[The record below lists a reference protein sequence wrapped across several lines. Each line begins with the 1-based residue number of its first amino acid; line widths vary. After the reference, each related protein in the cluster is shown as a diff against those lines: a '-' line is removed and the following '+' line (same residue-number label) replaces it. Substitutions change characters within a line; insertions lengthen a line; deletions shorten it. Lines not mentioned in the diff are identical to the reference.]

1 MTRSPGATLAFL
13 GLLICALSCASQQ
26 TVVVWEKPGATCE
39 EVDAARQA
47 CAAEME
53 AVEVQGVNRT
63 RLEAEATG
71 SRFVECMRE
80 RGFTWRTATVDCRA
94 DSDAGPDPEPEAP
107 DS

>member
-1 MTRSPGATLAFL
+1 MTRSSASVLAL
-13 GLLICALSCASQQ
+13 IGLSVCALSCASQQ

-53 AVEVQGVNRT
+53 AVDVQGLNRS

-80 RGFTWRTATVDCRA
+80 RGFTWRTATVDCR
-94 DSDAGPDPEPEAP
+94 PEVEPEPESP